1 MSKAIF
7 DRETAICRDLHNNNG
22 GTCNWGEC
30 DKCGVIP
37 FMYKIFKDEQI
48 EDVDEVARIKKE
60 VFEQEV

>member
-22 GTCNWGEC
+22 GACNWGEC

-37 FMYKIFKDEQI
+37 FIYKVFKDEQI
-48 EDVDEVARIKKE
+48 EDLAGVARIKKE
-60 VFEQEV
+60 VFEQEI

>member
-22 GTCNWGEC
+22 GVCNWGEC

-37 FMYKIFKDEQI
+37 FIYKIFKDEQI
-48 EDVDEVARIKKE
+48 EDEEGIKRIKE
-60 VFEQEV
+60 EIFGQEV

>member
-7 DRETAICRDLHNNNG
+7 DRETAICRDLHNNKG